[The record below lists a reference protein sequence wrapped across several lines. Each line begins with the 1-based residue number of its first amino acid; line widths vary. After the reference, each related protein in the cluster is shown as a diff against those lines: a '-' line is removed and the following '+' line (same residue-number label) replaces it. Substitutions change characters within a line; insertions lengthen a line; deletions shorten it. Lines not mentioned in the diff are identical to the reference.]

1 MKNLKSRNW
10 FPCRVCR
17 QEHQNPVSSTLC
29 SLECHKQEVGI
40 TMREPLKI
48 EIGDTVKIAESSQ
61 YYRHDGDSEGV
72 VSMITS
78 GSLYIEVKWDI
89 GYSNCYDNGDLI
101 LIKKGK
107 TMKEFTKSDL
117 IKLAQTET
125 VIVKY
130 RDKSYRVFINKVF
143 NGAGWALLDEFSD
156 DLKCKNSGLL
166 DVLSVYKASE
176 TRCLSTYLRGE
187 HLTIVW
193 ERTEQ
198 TEAQKEMEELQ
209 KQITKAKDYIEGLMR
224 QAEVLKGKL

>member
-1 MKNLKSRNW
+1 MNITNTMCRLRDLTQEQIDSLVDNMPIDNLTSFNKAEK
-10 FPCRVCR
+10 F
-17 QEHQNPVSSTLC
+17 
-29 SLECHKQEVGI
+29 
-40 TMREPLKI
+40 
-48 EIGDTVKIAESSQ
+48 IGFNTNSYWGTFCGGFLPTIVTYTEMMQ
-61 YYRHDGDSEGV
+61 
-72 VSMITS
+72 
-78 GSLYIEVKWDI
+78 L
-89 GYSNCYDNGDLI
+89 L
-101 LIKKGK
+101 GK
-107 TMKEFTKSDL
+107 TMEFTKSDL

-156 DLKCKNSGLL
+156 DLKCKNSGRL

-209 KQITKAKDYIEGLMR
+209 AQITKLQEQAK
-224 QAEVLKGKL
+224 VLQSKL